1 MCMKNR
7 FNTFGKQ
14 AIVALSLLAACGLT
28 WSCKDDYRWDDEK
41 PTWLNS
47 SIYESL
53 KERDNFHT
61 YLRLL
66 EDKDV
71 NIEGVRNLKDILSK
85 TGSKTVFV
93 ADDQA
98 WEEFFKHNAT
108 LPETD
113 SWHNATSYENLS
125 AAQKK
130 LLINTSM
137 LNNAIVM
144 ENLASADGDGTNP
157 PVRGEYMRRISDF
170 NLTDSVTFLPA
181 DQVPYTY
188 NTADIIA
195 GRDYWKDFREENGGN
210 GIYLVLDSTVSMML
224 HFTQEHMANHQ
235 ITNDDFKKFMGRE
248 RQTRDVHI
256 YDARIKEQNIVA
268 ENGYVNVTEKV
279 IKPLPNMAEVIRT
292 NGHTKIFSHMLDRLS
307 FPYPNA
313 EVTQNYQKLHP
324 DFKGTIYTKKY
335 FSNRGAGGRAQKY
348 GPDGKLFAD
357 EDGEINLQFDP
368 GWNEFFFNQDKR
380 ADMAAMFVPNDKAM
394 MEYFSEGGAGW
405 QLVQTY
411 APDPTAEVPEGDFDA
426 LYKKI
431 DWIPLSTLDKLLNV
445 IMFNSFNSS
454 VPSKMTSLRDYQSQE
469 EMFTP
474 EDIELIDTCMMAC
487 NGAVYVTEKV
497 YGPASYVSVAAPANI
512 SKTNLIMKWAI
523 NNGQDNAHDLMHM
536 NYFAYLMAM
545 RSRFTFF
552 LPSDEALKRY
562 YDPISFTSRKPRVI
576 QMQYTGKGELPLQ
589 IGKILYSYDLENG
602 TIGTLYRLDQLEKTE
617 LINRLKDIL
626 ESHTIVHDDR
636 NPIDNED
643 EYYIAK
649 NNTALKVTKDEN
661 NNVIKVQGG
670 FQLENERAGI
680 AGGDRGTLEI
690 GVGLSNTNRM
700 ANGTTFI
707 IDDSPIIPPS
717 KSIYGII
724 GKEFSQDCSEFLSLT
739 DIDANEDII
748 KACGLQASKL
758 AVWINGTSSGGVD
771 FNVKFWNNYQYTL
784 LVPTNDAILDAEAK
798 GLPTWRDIRADYES
812 LPEDPD
818 NSDLRL
824 LTAEDSLRLQTK
836 ITYLNNFIRTHF
848 LDISVFEDKTELPE
862 NEFVTS
868 SYDTGNGVFVKVNI
882 SRRKQ
887 DGETRLFVRD
897 NYGGPI
903 HTTAGNLRNIMA
915 RDIVCLKDPNGNYTG
930 KKQTP
935 TGQNTMNDIVMQSSS
950 FAVIHQIDGVL
961 NHTALVGDRYD
972 STWATPTSCKR
983 YLKKYNIPSDILK
996 LKHYE

>member
-335 FSNRGAGGRAQKY
+335 FSNRGANGRAQKY

-357 EDGEINLQFDP
+357 EDGEINLQFD
-368 GWNEFFFNQDKR
+368 QDG
-380 ADMAAMFVPNDKAM
+380 M
-394 MEYFSEGGAGW
+394 
-405 QLVQTY
+405 
-411 APDPTAEVPEGDFDA
+411 
-426 LYKKI
+426 
-431 DWIPLSTLDKLLNV
+431 
-445 IMFNSFNSS
+445 NSS
-454 VPSKMTSLRDYQSQE
+454 STRTREPTWL
-469 EMFTP
+469 P
-474 EDIELIDTCMMAC
+474 C
-487 NGAVYVTEKV
+487 
-497 YGPASYVSVAAPANI
+497 SYL
-512 SKTNLIMKWAI
+512 T
-523 NNGQDNAHDLMHM
+523 
-536 NYFAYLMAM
+536 
-545 RSRFTFF
+545 
-552 LPSDEALKRY
+552 
-562 YDPISFTSRKPRVI
+562 
-576 QMQYTGKGELPLQ
+576 
-589 IGKILYSYDLENG
+589 
-602 TIGTLYRLDQLEKTE
+602 TE
-617 LINRLKDIL
+617 L
-626 ESHTIVHDDR
+626 
-636 NPIDNED
+636 
-643 EYYIAK
+643 
-649 NNTALKVTKDEN
+649 
-661 NNVIKVQGG
+661 
-670 FQLENERAGI
+670 
-680 AGGDRGTLEI
+680 
-690 GVGLSNTNRM
+690 
-700 ANGTTFI
+700 
-707 IDDSPIIPPS
+707 
-717 KSIYGII
+717 
-724 GKEFSQDCSEFLSLT
+724 
-739 DIDANEDII
+739 
-748 KACGLQASKL
+748 
-758 AVWINGTSSGGVD
+758 
-771 FNVKFWNNYQYTL
+771 
-784 LVPTNDAILDAEAK
+784 
-798 GLPTWRDIRADYES
+798 
-812 LPEDPD
+812 
-818 NSDLRL
+818 
-824 LTAEDSLRLQTK
+824 
-836 ITYLNNFIRTHF
+836 
-848 LDISVFEDKTELPE
+848 
-862 NEFVTS
+862 
-868 SYDTGNGVFVKVNI
+868 
-882 SRRKQ
+882 
-887 DGETRLFVRD
+887 
-897 NYGGPI
+897 
-903 HTTAGNLRNIMA
+903 
-915 RDIVCLKDPNGNYTG
+915 
-930 KKQTP
+930 
-935 TGQNTMNDIVMQSSS
+935 
-950 FAVIHQIDGVL
+950 
-961 NHTALVGDRYD
+961 
-972 STWATPTSCKR
+972 
-983 YLKKYNIPSDILK
+983 
-996 LKHYE
+996 